1 MSKKRRTYSPSFRAK
16 VALAAHRGD
25 KTIHELAAQFQVSSQ
40 QITKWKAR
48 LWDRIEEIF
57 QDDRSRK
64 KDDTPDESTLFEQ
77 IGRLK
82 MEVDF
87 LKKKSAEID

>member
-16 VALAAHRGD
+16 VALAAFRGD

-48 LWDRIEEIF
+48 LLDRIEEIF

-64 KDDTPDESTLFEQ
+64 KDDSPDESELFEQ

-82 MEVDF
+82 MEVDW
-87 LKKKSAEID
+87 LKKKTTEID

>member
-1 MSKKRRTYSPSFRAK
+1 MSKKRKTYSPTFRAK

-25 KTIHELAAQFQVSSQ
+25 KPLHQLAAQYQVSSQ

-48 LWDRIEEIF
+48 LLDRIEEIF
-57 QDDRSRK
+57 QDGRSRK
-64 KDDTPDESTLFEQ
+64 KDDTPDESALFEQ

-87 LKKKSAEID
+87 LPYF